1 MFFEKNILN
10 MWNDILM
17 ILIVFMN
24 NDKENYIV
32 IFIEII
38 FLWLFFDIK

>member
-1 MFFEKNILN
+1 MFFEKKIIN

>member
-1 MFFEKNILN
+1 
-10 MWNDILM
+10 M

>member
-1 MFFEKNILN
+1 MFFEKKNLN